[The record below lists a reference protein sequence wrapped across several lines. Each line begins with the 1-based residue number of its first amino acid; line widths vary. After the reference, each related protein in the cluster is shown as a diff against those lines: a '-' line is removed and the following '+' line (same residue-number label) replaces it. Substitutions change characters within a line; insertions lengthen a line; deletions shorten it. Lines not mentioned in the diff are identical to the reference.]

1 MIGIR
6 YLTKADME
14 KLSLREVLQP
24 LASHIKRKSDLPIQL
39 VDAESEELT
48 ELSSEAVQLLHDV
61 LMDLLS
67 GEVKTI
73 IPHHAELTT
82 IQAADI
88 LNVSRPY
95 LVGLLESGEIPH
107 REVGRHRCI
116 RMEDLMTYME
126 ESDSKSRVAMDEL
139 VALSEELGLYDE

>member
-6 YLTKADME
+6 YLTKADMD

-48 ELSSEAVQLLHDV
+48 ELSSEAVHLLHDV

-116 RMEDLMTYME
+116 RMEDVMTYKENIDQAREAILDQMVVE
-126 ESDSKSRVAMDEL
+126 A
-139 VALSEELGLYDE
+139 EELGLYD

>member
-6 YLTKADME
+6 YLTKADMDT
-14 KLSLREVLQP
+14 LSLREVLQP
-24 LASHIKRKSDLPIQL
+24 LASHIMRNSDQPIQL

-95 LVGLLESGEIPH
+95 LIKLLDAGDIPYCK
-107 REVGRHRCI
+107 VGRHRRI

>member
-6 YLTKADME
+6 YLTKADMDT
-14 KLSLREVLQP
+14 LSLREVLQP
-24 LASHIKRKSDLPIQL
+24 LALHIMRNSDQPIQL

-61 LMDLLS
+61 LLDLLS

-95 LVGLLESGEIPH
+95 LIKLLDAGDIPYCK
-107 REVGRHRCI
+107 VGRHRRI
-116 RMEDLMTYME
+116 RMEDVMTYKENIDKAREAILDQM
-126 ESDSKSRVAMDEL
+126 VAE
-139 VALSEELGLYDE
+139 AEELGLYD

>member
-6 YLTKADME
+6 YLTKADMD

-24 LASHIKRKSDLPIQL
+24 LASHIKRKSDQPIQL

-48 ELSSEAVQLLHDV
+48 ELSSEAVHLLHDV

>member
-6 YLTKADME
+6 YLTKADMD

-24 LASHIKRKSDLPIQL
+24 LASHIMRKSDQPIQL